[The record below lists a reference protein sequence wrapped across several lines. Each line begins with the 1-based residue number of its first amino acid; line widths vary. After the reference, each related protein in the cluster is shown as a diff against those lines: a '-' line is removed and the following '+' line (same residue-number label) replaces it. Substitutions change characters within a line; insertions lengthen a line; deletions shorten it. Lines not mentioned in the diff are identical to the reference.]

1 MEWLFIL
8 ALAAAAVWQ
17 ARRIGALSL
26 RVADLEKRLRAVG
39 VEPAEPSAPLAAAPA
54 APAEPAEPAEQPDEP
69 LLLTNALP
77 PDTREPLLLDR
88 PIVEDELLLDTPLPE
103 ASNDDAPPAPPPVE
117 PEHAPQARQSGPRA
131 RDFRFDQ
138 WLAEKG
144 FAWIAGGALA
154 LGAIFLVSFAAQQ
167 RWFTPQVQLG
177 AAVAFAL
184 LLLGASEWAR
194 RVSLRSPPG
203 HPLIAALLAGAGVV
217 ALYAASWA
225 AHGIYN
231 VIDFGAAGALLALCA
246 ALLIGLSFLHGQPL
260 GVLAIIAALL
270 APPLTHTTL
279 WPLPA
284 LTLYIALVGV
294 AGFGLAALRRW
305 GWVALATF
313 AGLYFWFWA
322 AIEANEIRRALAL
335 LSFSSLL
342 AVVLALRPPLPDA
355 SSDPLGWRRVHALG
369 PTLGIAISSVFLI
382 YAWPLVAVA
391 AGGRIAGPALI
402 GIFHIALAAYAVRGR
417 VANAPALMIAILGL
431 IVGFIAYLQTRFYL
445 GPLGADFYPVLL
457 TAALAVVVCA
467 IAARAH
473 REWRVPTA
481 ATGAIGAALLFA
493 LAASTRRDWSALAA
507 WAPLFAGALVLFA
520 AAWHASRDA
529 APRTD
534 RVIWLW
540 AGAGAALV
548 LLGVEGAFPST
559 SRAAAHASAALMFAS
574 AFAWRGWSVF
584 RFAALTAAAITLMHA
599 LSPALFGAALSGEIP
614 IWGALLILLVA
625 AALLFG
631 AAYFAT
637 AEPRSPYGEALS
649 AAGVV
654 TILIGAFL
662 LLRWLA
668 SGTGAPLDAFT
679 EAALRVVALMA
690 AGHVVMA
697 RPGQDV
703 GRIGLWRGHVLLALG
718 LLYTLLV
725 PALAINPWW
734 GAPPAQVSG
743 PPLLDSLTLAFAAPA
758 ALSLWAARRLYLT
771 QRTLARIYAI
781 AGGALAL
788 LWVVLEVRRAAHD
801 VDMAAAP
808 VGLLEGA
815 GYALVVLAAALGIA
829 VFARQRALKHAD
841 GPFTQ
846 DLLHAMRTIAG
857 AALAA
862 AILLLLVVRHPWW
875 SAHDWTTTGP
885 LQTGLAVLAQ
895 LAAAGLS
902 LALGRALSFSRPREW
917 SRFAAASA
925 ALVLVWSF
933 GHAAIRWAY
942 HQGAMDDGGGF
953 AGLEGFAHALWPL
966 VFVTAGAWL
975 TARTPGRDTVRAYL
989 YDLQALWAA
998 AVWPALGFAALGLW
1012 VLFNPWWGENPAP
1025 IADSISALA
1034 ALLSLLLAAWLS
1046 SSAVQIPALRWP
1058 DQFARA
1064 AIIACIG
1071 HLLVAATLAVRWL
1084 HHGAAMSS
1092 ASSGQVEL
1100 WIYSAVWGLFGA
1112 AAFVFGLR
1120 RGDGLVRWSGLVILL
1135 LTTAYVFLLIFTQLT
1150 GFIRALTAIGLAAVL
1165 FVVAWLARTYRPG
1178 PKPTDLVNVTPGAR
1192 RERRYGRRQ
1201 RSQ

>member
-8 ALAAAAVWQ
+8 ALAAVAVWQ
-17 ARRIGALSL
+17 ARLIGALSQ
-26 RVADLEKRLRAVG
+26 RVAGLEKL
-39 VEPAEPSAPLAAAPA
+39 LAAREAEAAQETEPVEQMQRPA
-54 APAEPAEPAEQPDEP
+54 SASTHAETTEE
-69 LLLTNALP
+69 LLLTQPLP
-77 PDTREPLLLDR
+77 AEIREPLLLDQ

-117 PEHAPQARQSGPRA
+117 PEHAPPARQSGPRA
-131 RDFRFDQ
+131 REFRFDQ

-167 RWFTPQVQLG
+167 RWFTPQVQL
-177 AAVAFAL
+177 AAAIAFAL
-184 LLLGASEWAR
+184 VLLGVSEWAR
-194 RVSLRSPPG
+194 RVSLRNPPG

-217 ALYAASWA
+217 ALYATAWA
-225 AHGIYN
+225 AHGLYN
-231 VIDFGAAGALLALCA
+231 FIDFGAAGALLALCA
-246 ALLIGLSFLHGQPL
+246 ALLIGLSFLHGQPI
-260 GVLAIIAALL
+260 GVLAVFAALL
-270 APPLTHTTL
+270 TPPLTHTQL
-279 WPLPA
+279 WPSPA

-294 AGFGLAALRRW
+294 AGFGLAGLRRW

-322 AIEANEIRRALAL
+322 AIGANEIRRALAL
-335 LSFSSLL
+335 LSFAST
-342 AVVLALRPPLPDA
+342 APVVMAWLRQPLPDA
-355 SSDPLGWRRVHALG
+355 SNDPLDWRRVHALG

-382 YAWPLVAVA
+382 YAWPMVAIV

-402 GIFHIALAAYAVRGR
+402 GVFHIALAAYAVRGR
-417 VANAPALMIAILGL
+417 VANAPALMIAILAL
-431 IVGFIAYLQTRFYL
+431 VVGFIAYLQTRFYL
-445 GPLGADFYPVLL
+445 GPLGDDFYPVLL

-467 IAARAH
+467 VAARAH

-481 ATGAIGAALLFA
+481 ATGAIGAALSFA

-520 AAWHASRDA
+520 AAWLASRDA

-540 AGAGAALV
+540 AGAGAVLV

-584 RFAALTAAAITLMHA
+584 RFAALTAAAITLAHA

-614 IWGALLILLVA
+614 IWGALVILLVA
-625 AALLFG
+625 ATLLFG

-668 SGTGAPLDAFT
+668 SGTAAPLDAFT
-679 EAALRVVALMA
+679 EAALRVIALMA

-703 GRIGLWRGHVLLALG
+703 GRIGLWRGHVLLGLG

-734 GAPPAQVSG
+734 GAPPAPVSG

-788 LWVVLEVRRAAHD
+788 LWVVLEVRRAAHG

-815 GYALVVLAAALGIA
+815 GYALVVLAAALGVA
-829 VFARQRALKHAD
+829 MFARQRAVKHAD

-846 DLLHAMRTIAG
+846 DLLHAMRAIAG
-857 AALAA
+857 VALAV
-862 AILLLLVVRHPWW
+862 AILLVLVVRHPWW
-875 SAHDWTTTGP
+875 GAHDWTTTGP

-895 LAAAGLS
+895 LGAAGIS
-902 LALGRALSFSRPREW
+902 LALGRALSLSQQREL
-917 SRFAAASA
+917 SRFAAAAA
-925 ALVLVWSF
+925 ALVFVWSF

-966 VFVTAGAWL
+966 VFVTTGAWL
-975 TARTPGRDTVRAYL
+975 TMRAPGRDTVRAYL

-1012 VLFNPWWGENPAP
+1012 VLFNPWWGENPAS
-1025 IADSISALA
+1025 IANSISALA
-1034 ALLSLLLAAWLS
+1034 ALLTLIGAAWLS
-1046 SSAVQIPALRWP
+1046 SRAEQVPALHWP

-1064 AIIACIG
+1064 AIISCIG

-1084 HHGAAMSS
+1084 HHGSAMSS
-1092 ASSGQVEL
+1092 APSGEVEL
-1100 WIYSAVWGLFGA
+1100 WIYSAVWALFGA
-1112 AAFVFGLR
+1112 TTFVLGLR
-1120 RGDGLVRWSGLVILL
+1120 RSDGLVRWSGLVILL

-1165 FVVAWLARTYRPG
+1165 FAVAWLARTYRPG

-1192 RERRYGRRQ
+1192 REKRYGRRQ